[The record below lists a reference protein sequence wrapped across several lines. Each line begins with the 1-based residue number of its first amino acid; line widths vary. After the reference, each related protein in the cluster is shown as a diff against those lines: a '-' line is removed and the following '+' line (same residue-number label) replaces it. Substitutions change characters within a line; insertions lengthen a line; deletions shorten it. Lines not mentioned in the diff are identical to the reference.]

1 MYLNFIN
8 NNVVKVEATIDPNVK
23 RSVEITETERLKLGS
38 ICGFQKDY
46 PIAVNYV
53 VDQETNKFIIVST
66 SNYGTRYK
74 SLIGRLFDSLEQMEK
89 TCLRVYTPPY
99 RD

>member
-66 SNYGTRYK
+66 SNYASKYRP
-74 SLIGRLFDSLEQMEK
+74 LIGRMFESLEKMK
-89 TCLRVYTPPY
+89 ASCLRLYIPPY
-99 RD
+99 LD

>member
-1 MYLNFIN
+1 MHLNFTTDN
-8 NNVVKVEATIDPNVK
+8 HVKVEAIQDPKVK
-23 RSVEITETERLKLGS
+23 RSVHVTETKRLKLGS
-38 ICGFQKDY
+38 VCGVDKEY
-46 PIAVNYV
+46 PVAVNYYTDSV
-53 VDQETNKFIIVST
+53 TNKLIIVST

-89 TCLRVYTPPY
+89 TCLRIYTPPY

>member
-38 ICGFQKDY
+38 ICGYDKEY
-46 PIAVNYV
+46 PVAVNYYTDTV
-53 VDQETNKFIIVST
+53 TNKLIIVSI

-74 SLIGRLFDSLEQMEK
+74 SLIGRLFDSVEQMEK
-89 TCLRVYTPPY
+89 TCLRIYTPPY